1 MFFVLYNDRIIGNQ
15 LVPVFP
21 VVNRLGVVHLLLNIF
36 VITLALHY
44 LIVVDVLFFRQ
55 MVKTIDLSKP
65 LFAVLVRFF
74 MQYGMLSM
82 VVSTQLH
89 TLLFGSTIIE
99 VLGSPLFT
107 SVDLYHQKVSVVLIA
122 AAFAVA
128 NTLTVAT
135 IFRYQFSVWWAW
147 PPTLTS
153 LTACLVI
160 YVIASNTYFYLH
172 LLLYAQYG
180 IRVLLRGL
188 EVNLPLR
195 VSTQNQSKSINLIFI
210 TTQLRQLALLH
221 DRLLHL
227 TSFPLAYMLF
237 FCFIQ
242 FVVVWGLL
250 GLFYSSFWDLLML
263 FYPGATWGYIAV
275 LIGLSENNLKSFDRL
290 TKQLISC
297 QKHNRGSKRRK
308 LIWNNIFQEKLDAEA
323 VSGQEISLNR
333 FSVGSFYLN
342 AQYRRCFQLRIFS
355 LVNVNFNFLLAAL
368 LLALNFVVFLV
379 QTK

>member
-1 MFFVLYNDRIIGNQ
+1 MYNDRVIGNQ

-36 VITLALHY
+36 VITLTLHY

-89 TLLFGSTIIE
+89 TFLFGSKIIE
-99 VLGSPLFT
+99 ILGSPLFT
-107 SVDLYHQKVSVVLIA
+107 SVALYHRQASVVLTV

-153 LTACLVI
+153 LTACSVI
-160 YVIASNTYFYLH
+160 YIIASNTYFYLH

-188 EVNLPLR
+188 EVKSLMPLR
-195 VSTQNQSKSINLIFI
+195 VSTKNQSKNSLIFV

-227 TSFPLAYMLF
+227 TSFPLAYKLF

-250 GLFYSSFWDLLML
+250 AQFYSNFWDLLML
-263 FYPGATWGYIAV
+263 IYPGASWGYIVV
-275 LIGLSENNLKSFDRL
+275 LILLNESNLAVFDRL

-297 QKHNRGSKRRK
+297 QKRNQGSKRIRT
-308 LIWNNIFQEKLDAEA
+308 LMWNNIFQEKFAAEA
-323 VSGQEISLNR
+323 VSGPEISLNR

-355 LVNVNFNFLLAAL
+355 LVNVNFNFLLGAL